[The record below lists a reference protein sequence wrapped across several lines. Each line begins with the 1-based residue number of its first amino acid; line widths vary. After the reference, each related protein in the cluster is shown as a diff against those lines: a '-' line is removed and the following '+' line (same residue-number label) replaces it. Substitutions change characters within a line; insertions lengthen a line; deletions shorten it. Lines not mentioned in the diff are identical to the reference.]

1 MHLISLKGVCKRYK
15 NKKVL
20 DDINIDFDIGEFVVI
35 LGKSGSGKSTLLNII
50 DYSLKPSK
58 GRVLFQ
64 GKKLFKKEINAIKQT
79 YMKKIYQNHNLIP
92 YYTIYENLY
101 LSKVITN
108 GCEEEIESFVQYFKL
123 QDLLDKYP
131 DELSGG
137 ERQRVSI
144 IRALLD
150 SPSIILADEPTGSL
164 DKKNRELVL
173 ELLNKNKE
181 GKLIILVTHN
191 QEIANKYADR
201 IITINEEGKVIDS
214 KKEDKET
221 EFIFPINKAKDIS
234 FKKIFKLN
242 LRSILKRKSKV
253 ISIFALIL
261 LMSLTMS
268 IFFGFKKGVNNH
280 VSSLVDNRLDKNVYH
295 IYYESNEGIK
305 ENKDIFDNTKFT
317 YFKDFSYYTLL
328 NNYLYSYFFI
338 EEEIID
344 FYYEISL
351 IDNKELENNFI
362 ANTLFLDKV
371 KECKSIHFIYEDF
384 SQEFLLKEVVEET
397 NIYNNPRIY
406 LSYSFVKEL
415 EIMNK
420 LKEECIE
427 YNSSVNYIYD
437 YYFLDGN
444 GVYEYLMNNKKCV
457 SFYKSVLSKEKEFY
471 VYNNSRIMIKETF
484 QELFDN
490 MILLIEM
497 LGTILFVLLAFLLLL
512 ILRYVFSFRKQELG
526 LVIDLGGSSNSIA
539 KIVLSDL
546 SVISLGSFAMSF
558 LITLIVSIFLK
569 SSLGYEILSIGINNT
584 LTVYGIVILIEI
596 IVVFLYLKELFK
608 QDLSLILKEEREW

>member
-15 NKKVL
+15 NKNVL
-20 DDINIDFDIGEFVVI
+20 DDINLDFDIGEFVVI

-79 YMKKIYQNHNLIP
+79 YIKKIYQNHNLIP
-92 YYTIYENLY
+92 YYTVYENLY

-108 GCEEEIESFVQYFKL
+108 GCEEEIESFVQYFNL

-173 ELLNKNKE
+173 ELLKKNKE
-181 GKLIILVTHN
+181 GKLIVLVTHN

-221 EFIFPINKAKDIS
+221 EFVFPINKAKDIS
-234 FKKIFKLN
+234 FKKMFKLN
-242 LRSILKRKSKV
+242 LKTILKRKSKV
-253 ISIFALIL
+253 ISIFALVL

-338 EEEIID
+338 EEETID

-351 IDNKELENNFI
+351 IDNKELEDNFI

-406 LSYSFVKEL
+406 LSYSFVKKL

-427 YNSSVNYIYD
+427 YNSSTNYIYD

-444 GVYEYLMNNKKCV
+444 GVYEYLMDNKKCV

-526 LVIDLGGSSNSIA
+526 LVIDLGGNSNSIA

-546 SVISLGSFAMSF
+546 SVISLVSFAMSF

-596 IVVFLYLKELFK
+596 IVAFLYLKELFK
-608 QDLSLILKEEREW
+608 QDLSLILKEERE